1 MAFATHPRLLPSLWK
16 EVIYASTPFVACSK
30 VNFTFTSFY
39 DFFSAVSNLSF
50 FLLFSYFIS
59 CQDHFNPIS
68 VFLFFLSFTSS
79 SFKKNCLRL
88 LSHNLFSTSVLICSD
103 HRFIQSHQI
112 SQVSARILGAKA
124 CTEDTQS
131 WRQSS

>member
-1 MAFATHPRLLPSLWK
+1 VAFTTHPRLLPSLWK
-16 EVIYASTPFVACSK
+16 ELIYASTPFVACSK
-30 VNFTFTSFY
+30 VNFSFTSFY

-50 FLLFSYFIS
+50 FPSIFLLYFLSRSSQSYFCLS
-59 CQDHFNPIS
+59 
-68 VFLFFLSFTSS
+68 FFLSFTSS

-88 LSHNLFSTSVLICSD
+88 LSHNLFSRSVLICSD
-103 HRFIQSHQI
+103 YRFIQSHEF